1 MCNGVYVCVL
11 YNRSPMLLFRAQ
23 VGMLVQELT
32 DAWPF
37 LVGHSCFGVGAA
49 ADVIRGMPSAV
60 QPRCLR
66 CMCTKCNSD
75 VRACLWFIKSDVDR
89 FLRKHIALFGYLW
102 RPSLSN
108 MRALHVVVSCSFDV
122 PRTELA
128 TLMLR
133 AGRLQ
138 MRYRWHGKR
147 VLERWFRVI
156 AWRRRA
162 WIRVTFVHRVP
173 SECCTVIGAMLF
185 APPRRRIF
193 RH

>member
-1 MCNGVYVCVL
+1 
-11 YNRSPMLLFRAQ
+11 MLLFRAQ
-23 VGMLVQELT
+23 VWMLVQELT

-66 CMCTKCNSD
+66 CICNKCN
-75 VRACLWFIKSDVDR
+75 VNVEANLKLIKGDVDFWFR
-89 FLRKHIALFGYLW
+89 HIVALYGNW
-102 RPSLSN
+102 WIPSMGN

-147 VLERWFRVI
+147 VLERWFRFI

-173 SECCTVIGAMLF
+173 SECCTIIGAMLF
-185 APPRRRIF
+185 APPRRLIF